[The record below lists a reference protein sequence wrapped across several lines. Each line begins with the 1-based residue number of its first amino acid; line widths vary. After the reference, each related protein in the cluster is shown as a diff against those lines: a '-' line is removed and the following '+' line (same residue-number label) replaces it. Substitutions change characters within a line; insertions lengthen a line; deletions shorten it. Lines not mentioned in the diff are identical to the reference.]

1 MGVLMRLPAVCVEK
15 VLIVVASGH
24 SAEPTGDNF
33 LSFFLILK
41 KIGPKLWP
49 WKCPNEKVQNI
60 RYDVIDFEMSKS
72 KKNRPRKYLLD
83 HL

>member
-15 VLIVVASGH
+15 VLIVVVSGH

-33 LSFFLILK
+33 LSFLILK

-49 WKCPNEKVQNI
+49 WKCPNEKVRNG
-60 RYDVIDFEMSKS
+60 RYDVIDF
-72 KKNRPRKYLLD
+72 KNQKYAKFGPRKYQSD